1 MNVHISDDI
10 IAAIGN
16 TPLVALDRFAGGLPG
31 RVLAKLEGLNPAG
44 SAKDRAAAQMIL
56 SAGSCVPARPSSS
69 RPAAIRASGWRPSAG
84 RAATAW

>member
-31 RVLAKLEGLNPAG
+31 RVLAKLAG
-44 SAKDRAAAQMIL
+44 AQLPRI
-56 SAGSCVPARPSSS
+56 C
-69 RPAAIRASGWRPSAG
+69 
-84 RAATAW
+84 